1 MEDNFILSGRVA
13 LVVVVHREIER
24 EREREIEVRVSG
36 HIGMCEYCWKG
47 YVLGY

>member
-13 LVVVVHREIER
+13 LVVVVHRER

-36 HIGMCEYCWKG
+36 HIGMREYCWKG
-47 YVLGY
+47 YVL